1 MRAFLRLHETR
12 APRAARARAFTL
24 IELLVVVAIIALVA
38 GGLGLAISDTAGS
51 GLASGQTA
59 LASMVNTA
67 RTQAA
72 VNQATTRLMIYAT
85 RPPSGD
91 KEKYLRLMQVFRSEP
106 PESTS
111 NFVPVGQPIVL
122 PRGIY
127 VVPTSVSG
135 LLASGVIWPTNPPLL
150 SSLTGPIGLNQPAGT
165 LFANSTAFYLQ
176 FAPDGTVSSP
186 SAQPYARLLV
196 ATATVVNDQPQFNN
210 AGAARGILIRP
221 SGGIT
226 FVNDANSF

>member
-1 MRAFLRLHETR
+1 MPISIRSCSAT
-12 APRAARARAFTL
+12 APRQSRARAFTL

-38 GGLGLAISDTAGS
+38 GGLGLAISDTGGT

-59 LASMVNTA
+59 LATMVNTA

-72 VNQATTRLMIYAT
+72 VNQAATRLMIYAT

-91 KEKYLRLMQVFRSEP
+91 KEKYLRLMQVFRAEP
-106 PESTS
+106 PDQTS
-111 NFVPVGQPIVL
+111 NFVPVGQPMVL

-135 LLASGVIWPTNPPLL
+135 LLVSGVVWPSNPPLL
-150 SSLTGPIGLNQPAGT
+150 SSLSGPIGVNQPAGT
-165 LFANSTAFYLQ
+165 PFGNATAFYLQ
-176 FAPDGTVSSP
+176 FAPDGTVGI
-186 SAQPYARLLV
+186 QPYARLLV
-196 ATATVVNDQPQFNN
+196 ATATLVNDQPQFNN